1 MFLLYIAEK
10 QFYQLSK
17 RIYQFLKPL
26 DLGKKI
32 RGKNSL
38 PSRKLVNSKQNPSQ
52 PRINPTFH
60 QKVRKTDGNVSP
72 IWAFVPE
79 PLLDAGNPHKIRGF
93 GFFVGVADWCKIVW
107 FGIKFV

>member
-1 MFLLYIAEK
+1 MLPLHEFSFIKATAPA
-10 QFYQLSK
+10 FYQLPK
-17 RIYQFLKPL
+17 QIYQFLKPL

-60 QKVRKTDGNVSP
+60 QKVRKADGGYV
-72 IWAFVPE
+72 
-79 PLLDAGNPHKIRGF
+79 R
-93 GFFVGVADWCKIVW
+93 
-107 FGIKFV
+107 